1 MTTRHFR
8 FGSEADAVRPVPGQV
23 RCGVALR
30 IATPIRCRTPALP
43 CQPCK
48 ANRRGS
54 GVGSGS
60 GSSGKRKRS
69 APRKRRCARAT
80 SSISCC
86 LAVSPRCSRGRC
98 GRRARTPGQRC
109 PLHRRTRKRM
119 ISPSTKRRE
128 QLFELVHRLAHAL
141 LHPRLESS
149 VERFL
154 RGIHLVRHQVAGG
167 LTSGS
172 GRTSRRRGPT
182 PRTPPPRRRRS
193 ARCRSERRRA
203 RRENRADRGGD
214 PGHRY
219 RMRPDPSSRSP
230 ST

>member
-8 FGSEADAVRPVPGQV
+8 FGSEADAVRPAPGQV

-30 IATPIRCRTPALP
+30 IPTPIRCRTPALP

-48 ANRRGS
+48 ANRRSS

-60 GSSGKRKRS
+60 GSSGKRKRC

-86 LAVSPRCSRGRC
+86 LAVSPRCSRGRY

-109 PLHRRTRKRM
+109 ALHRRTRKRM

-128 QLFELVHRLAHAL
+128 QLFLKPAKRLHIPVKEYDAIPAH
-141 LHPRLESS
+141 
-149 VERFL
+149 
-154 RGIHLVRHQVAGG
+154 GG
-167 LTSGS
+167 GPTSGS
-172 GRTSRRRGPT
+172 GRRSRRRGPT